1 MKKQLTQEFALFWEQ
16 RDARERRMLSIAAA
30 VILLA
35 LVYQI
40 FLDPALTGRTKLL
53 KQIPVLR
60 QQVAEISALSAQQS
74 KLAAGLSQMIEPI
87 TRESVEA
94 SLATRG
100 IKAQTLSVTDDIV
113 RLQIQTVAYANIMEW
128 LMETQKSSRLTVEEA
143 RFTALPEPAQ
153 VNVSLTLKQQRGG
166 L

>member
-1 MKKQLTQEFALFWEQ
+1 MMKQLKQEFDLFWGQ
-16 RDARERRMLSIAAA
+16 RDARERRMLSIAAV
-30 VILLA
+30 VIVLA

-60 QQVAEISALSAQQS
+60 QQVAEITALSVQKS
-74 KLAAGLSQMIEPI
+74 KLAAGLSQMTEPV

-100 IKAQTLSVTDDIV
+100 IKAQTLSVSDDIV